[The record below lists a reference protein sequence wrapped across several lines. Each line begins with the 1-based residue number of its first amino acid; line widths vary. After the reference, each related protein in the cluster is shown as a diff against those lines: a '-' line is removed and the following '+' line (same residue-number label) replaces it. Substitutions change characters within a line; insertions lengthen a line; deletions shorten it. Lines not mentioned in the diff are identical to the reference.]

1 MTKCTQASLRFP
13 GCQGRRVEADFS
25 GGEITGDAGVLL
37 LRQADGVLKLSE
49 AVSRALRDSRRR
61 ASCEHASL
69 SLVRQRL
76 YALALGYEDLND
88 HQGLRGDVALQ
99 TAVGRTRALASASTL
114 SRWENRSDRAQAW
127 RLHEVLVEQF
137 IGSFRHAPRQLV
149 LDFDA
154 TDDRV
159 HGGQEGRFFHGY
171 YDHYCFLPLYVF
183 CGDRV
188 LVSYLRP
195 SKIDGAKHAWAIL
208 ALLVKHQGAA
218 AGSVRRPHQL
228 PRLVGEPVP
237 VADVELRVRAA
248 GGDPPARAQGHRTGP
263 RLCRHDPAEA
273 IEDWRGDHPQ
283 YPAHPVAAR
292 QRLSLSGLVLPG
304 RREAAP
310 RLAPDPR
317 TADSSG
323 TRW

>member
-49 AVSRALRDSRRR
+49 AVARALRDSRRR

-127 RLHEVLVEQF
+127 RLHEVSSS
-137 IGSFRHAPRQLV
+137 GRSATRHASWCWISMPPTTGFTVGRRVV
-149 LDFDA
+149 LSRVLRPLLFFAAVCILRRSGIGELSAPEQDRRGQTCVGDPGVVGEA
-154 TDDRV
+154 AASGVAAGADRV
-159 HGGQEGRFFHGY
+159 SGRQR
-171 YDHYCFLPLYVF
+171 FLPPTDVA
-183 CGDRV
+183 
-188 LVSYLRP
+188 LV
-195 SKIDGAKHAWAIL
+195 
-208 ALLVKHQGAA
+208 
-218 AGSVRRPHQL
+218 
-228 PRLVGEPVP
+228 
-237 VADVELRVRAA
+237 
-248 GGDPPARAQGHRTGP
+248 
-263 RLCRHDPAEA
+263 
-273 IEDWRGDHPQ
+273 
-283 YPAHPVAAR
+283 
-292 QRLSLSGLVLPG
+292 
-304 RREAAP
+304 
-310 RLAPDPR
+310 
-317 TADSSG
+317 
-323 TRW
+323 